1 MQCPKC
7 GHSIVQKGPYCPR
20 CGAKLVQS
28 GVTGEREVD
37 WEATKI
43 ASVEWTIV
51 TILLGIIPMV
61 QTGGYAF
68 FASPRQFSL
77 LQARGLYELVG
88 GFEGL
93 AGDAV
98 SSELSSQI
106 SMLNWLLFLWVV
118 AVVLNVWGTYRT
130 FGMRESIVT
139 GIARRLSMLFAL
151 AYYLFARGDY
161 SLLGLTVTSL
171 AQMGSVI
178 ALCLV
183 LCSWALSAWNA
194 IRGFLVAFIRA
205 SR

>member
-1 MQCPKC
+1 M
-7 GHSIVQKGPYCPR
+7 
-20 CGAKLVQS
+20 QS
-28 GVTGEREVD
+28 GVTGGREVD

-118 AVVLNVWGTYRT
+118 VVVLNVWGTYRAL
-130 FGMRESIVT
+130 GMRESIMT

-151 AYYLFARGDY
+151 AYFLFARGDY

-171 AQMGSVI
+171 AQTGSVI

-194 IRGFLVAFIRA
+194 IRGFLAAFINA